1 MLGGS
6 APALERYYSAFRGAL
21 YFTASWFVGEGLWRS
36 RIASMAVRKSEE
48 IDIGFL
54 TWFENHSLEEASEG
68 LSLLSPVA

>member
-1 MLGGS
+1 
-6 APALERYYSAFRGAL
+6 
-21 YFTASWFVGEGLWRS
+21 
-36 RIASMAVRKSEE
+36 MAVRKSEE